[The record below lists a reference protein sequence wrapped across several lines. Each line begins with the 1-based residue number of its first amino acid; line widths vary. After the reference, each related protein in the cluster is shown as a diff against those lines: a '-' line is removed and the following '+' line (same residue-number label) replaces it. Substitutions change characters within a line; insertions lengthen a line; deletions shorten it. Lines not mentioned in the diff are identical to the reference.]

1 MTAFFSGD
9 FMTERERVDLSDLVT
24 VFVSTVGYPTFESC
38 IEHLQRQDCIFEL
51 NVIDHIAPMSAA
63 FQRMREECITP
74 YFVQVDEDMLLY
86 PHAVQS
92 LYKRIYA
99 TDEKVAQ
106 YVCALYDVYLD
117 QVIYG
122 LKINRTEIVRR
133 YPFSNVD
140 GCEWDQV
147 RRWRRDGF
155 IDIRVP
161 IEGATRNSE
170 QTLGLHGTYWTPQSI
185 YIRYSMLERRRR
197 KGNKTHEWVLQTSMD
212 LFKKYLE
219 EPSALDFFALMG
231 VLAGSLSDHQRSGHE
246 RDYRSYGE
254 TPGFKALCQFVD
266 EVQKGWIEG
275 DMLQPGEY
283 DIDVLPYP

>member
-1 MTAFFSGD
+1 MA
-9 FMTERERVDLSDLVT
+9 EVERVDLSNLVT
-24 VFVSTVGYPTFESC
+24 VFVNTVGYPTFENC
-38 IEHLQRQDCIFEL
+38 IQHLQRQNCSFQL
-51 NVIDHIAPMSAA
+51 NVIDHVAPMSAA
-63 FQRMREECITP
+63 FQRMLDECTTP

-92 LYKRIYA
+92 LYRCICA
-99 TDEKVAQ
+99 ADENVAQ
-106 YVCALYDVYLD
+106 FVCALYDVYLD

-133 YPFSNVD
+133 YPFGDVD

-161 IEGATRNSE
+161 IEGATRDSA

-197 KGNKTHEWVLQTSMD
+197 KGNKTHDWVLQTSMD
-212 LFKKYLE
+212 LLKKYLQ
-219 EPSALDFFALMG
+219 EPSELDFFALMG
-231 VLAGSLSDHQRSGHE
+231 VLAGSLSDHQRVGHE
-246 RDYRSYGE
+246 RDYRNYGE

-266 EVQKGWIEG
+266 EVKKGWTEG

-283 DIDVLPYP
+283 DIDVLPYS